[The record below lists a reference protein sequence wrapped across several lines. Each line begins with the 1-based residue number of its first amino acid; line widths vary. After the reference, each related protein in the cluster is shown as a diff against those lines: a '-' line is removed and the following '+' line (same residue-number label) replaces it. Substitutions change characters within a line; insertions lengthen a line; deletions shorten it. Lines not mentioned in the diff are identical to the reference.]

1 MDIDPLIALAGLLV
15 GFVVGLTGMGGG
27 ALMTPLLV
35 LLFDIE
41 PLAAVSSDLVAA
53 FVMKPVGATVH
64 FRRGT
69 VHLELVRWLVVG
81 SVPAAFT
88 GVLILNQLGDGDGV
102 QDRIKVVLGGA
113 LLVAATSILLKQ
125 RVARRNQSTAQPGPP
140 AVRRLPTVVVG
151 VLGGLIVG
159 MTSVGSGSLIIVML
173 LALYPRLTASELV
186 GTDLLQAIPLVG
198 SAALGHLL
206 YGDFQLG
213 LTASLLLGALP
224 GVYAGARASA
234 KAPDRLI
241 RPVLIVVLAAS
252 GLKLVGAG
260 NLVVGAFVLV
270 AAVVAAVA
278 ALRNRPVHL
287 PAVVVPRSEG
297 RSGPDRR

>member
-1 MDIDPLIALAGLLV
+1 MDIDLLIALAGVCV

-35 LLFDIE
+35 LLFDVE

-69 VHLELVRWLVVG
+69 VHLDLVRWLVLG
-81 SVPAAFT
+81 SVPAAFC
-88 GVLILNQLGDGDGV
+88 GVLILNQLGDGEAV
-102 QDRIKVVLGGA
+102 QDRIKVVLGAA

-125 RVARRNQSTAQPGPP
+125 WVARRSAVAVTGPP
-140 AVRRLPTVVVG
+140 EVRRAATVVVG

-159 MTSVGSGSLIIVML
+159 MSSVGSGSLMIVML

-198 SAALGHLL
+198 SAALGHLI

-224 GVYAGARASA
+224 GVYAGARVSA
-234 KAPDRLI
+234 RAPDRLI
-241 RPVLIVVLAAS
+241 RPILIVVLAAS
-252 GLKLVGAG
+252 GLKLLGVGNGA
-260 NLVVGAFVLV
+260 VGAFVLV
-270 AAVVAAVA
+270 AGVVGSVA
-278 ALRNRPVHL
+278 ALRKRPVHL
-287 PAVVVPRSEG
+287 PAAIASRSEG
-297 RSGPDRR
+297 RSGPGANP

>member
-1 MDIDPLIALAGLLV
+1 MDIDPLIAIAGVLV

-41 PLAAVSSDLVAA
+41 PLAAVSSDLVAS

-69 VHLELVRWLVVG
+69 VHLDLVRWLIVG
-81 SVPAAFT
+81 SVPAAFC
-88 GVLILNQLGDGDGV
+88 GVLILNQLGDGEAV

-113 LLVAATSILLKQ
+113 LLVAATSILVKQ
-125 RVARRNQSTAQPGPP
+125 RVARRSAITVTGPP
-140 AVRRLPTVVVG
+140 EVRRAATVVVG

-159 MTSVGSGSLIIVML
+159 MSSVGSGSLMIVML

-198 SAALGHLL
+198 SAAVGHLI
-206 YGDFQLG
+206 YGDFRLG

-224 GVYAGARASA
+224 GVYAGARVSA

-241 RPVLIVVLAAS
+241 RPILIVVLAAS
-252 GLKLVGAG
+252 GLKLLGAA
-260 NLVVGAFVLV
+260 NVVVGAFVLV
-270 AAVVAAVA
+270 AAVVGSVA
-278 ALRNRPVHL
+278 ALRKRPVHL
-287 PAVVVPRSEG
+287 PAVPG
-297 RSGPDRR
+297 AG

>member
-1 MDIDPLIALAGLLV
+1 MDIDPLIAIAGVLV

-41 PLAAVSSDLVAA
+41 PLAAVSSDLVAS

-69 VHLELVRWLVVG
+69 VHLELVRWLVLG
-81 SVPAAFT
+81 SVPAAFC
-88 GVLILNQLGDGDGV
+88 GVLILNQLGDGEAV

-125 RVARRNQSTAQPGPP
+125 RVSRRSAITVTGPP
-140 AVRRLPTVVVG
+140 EVRRAATVVVG

-159 MTSVGSGSLIIVML
+159 MSSVGSGSLMIVML

-198 SAALGHLL
+198 SAAVGHLI

-224 GVYAGARASA
+224 GVYAGARVSA
-234 KAPDRLI
+234 RAPDRLI
-241 RPVLIVVLAAS
+241 RPILIVVLAAS
-252 GLKLVGAG
+252 GLKLLGAA
-260 NLVVGAFVLV
+260 NAVVGAFVLV
-270 AAVVAAVA
+270 AAVVGSVA
-278 ALRNRPVHL
+278 ALRKRPVHL
-287 PAVVVPRSEG
+287 PAVPG
-297 RSGPDRR
+297 AG